1 MLYEFLEDHR
11 AVLIN
16 RCRAMVADRST
27 PKVADEELAYGVP
40 RFLDQLIN
48 TLRIEQTAE
57 SAGDEAPAGRARSA
71 SAGEIGGMAMLHGRD
86 LLRRG
91 FTLEQVVHDY
101 GDVCQSITNL
111 AYEVRAPIEVFEF
124 RTLNRCLDTAIAGAV
139 TEYARRASSLAT
151 ADGLLASRTRM
162 GLLAVQLRNLIHTAT
177 LAVGVIK
184 GGNVGPSGVTG
195 AVLDRCLIEM
205 SVLIDRALEATDGG
219 TAA

>member
-1 MLYEFLEDHR
+1 
-11 AVLIN
+11 
-16 RCRAMVADRST
+16 MVAERSA
-27 PKVADEELAYGVP
+27 PKATDEEVAHGVP
-40 RFLDQLIN
+40 RFLDQLID
-48 TLRIEQTAE
+48 TLRIELTT
-57 SAGDEAPAGRARSA
+57 GRPPDQALDSRVQSV

-111 AYEVRAPIEVFEF
+111 AYEVHAPIEVFEF

-139 TEYARRASSLAT
+139 TEFARRASSLAT

-184 GGNVGPSGVTG
+184 AGNVGLSGVTG

-205 SVLIDRALEATDGG
+205 SVLIDRSLEAADGG
-219 TAA
+219 TVL